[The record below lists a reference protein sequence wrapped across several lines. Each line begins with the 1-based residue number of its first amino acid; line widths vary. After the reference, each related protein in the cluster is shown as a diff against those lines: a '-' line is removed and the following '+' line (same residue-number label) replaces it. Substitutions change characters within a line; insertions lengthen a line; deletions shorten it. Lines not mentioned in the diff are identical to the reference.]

1 MQMNEE
7 TKHELYMVEYYS
19 ATGRNEILILNIDEL
34 GKVML
39 SGITQTQRDKY
50 CMISLIC
57 GT

>member
-1 MQMNEE
+1 MNEE

-39 SGITQTQRDKY
+39 SRISQTQRDKY